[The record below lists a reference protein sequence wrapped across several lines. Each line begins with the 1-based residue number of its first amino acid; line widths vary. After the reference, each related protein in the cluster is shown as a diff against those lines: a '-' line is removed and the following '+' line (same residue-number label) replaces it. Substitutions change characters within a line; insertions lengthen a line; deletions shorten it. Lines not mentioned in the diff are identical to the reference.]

1 MTIWEKSRNK
11 RIKSPSMLH

>member
-11 RIKSPSMLH
+11 RIKSASMLR